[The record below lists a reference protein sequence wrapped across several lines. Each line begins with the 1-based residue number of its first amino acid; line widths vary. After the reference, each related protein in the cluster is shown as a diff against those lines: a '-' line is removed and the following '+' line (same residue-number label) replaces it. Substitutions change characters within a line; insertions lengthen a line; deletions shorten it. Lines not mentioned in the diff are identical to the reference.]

1 MESTE
6 SIVTSIVARAMAKAT
21 EEAASITASAEA
33 KARAASIVVIV
44 TARANST
51 SLAAA
56 TRAVLGLPVAQE
68 PDMEQWL
75 APKAMPSVASLRP
88 VCKLVVLPWSGK
100 LSPSMGT

>member
-6 SIVTSIVARAMAKAT
+6 SIVASIVARARAKAT

-44 TARANST
+44 TARANFT
-51 SLAAA
+51 SMAAM

-75 APKAMPSVASLRP
+75 APKAMPSVASLQP
-88 VCKLVVLPWSGK
+88 VCKLVALPWSGK
-100 LSPSMGT
+100 LLPSMGT